1 MSAALESSL
10 WPTSAAERALGEL
23 ASAARL
29 RPREPRRPD
38 LADADLP
45 HAPLEDRLETAAA
58 EADLEVEA
66 VSSPYAEIEAMLAA
80 AAPALVEVDGAAGGE
95 PRLAALLEARG
106 SKFTLLAPD
115 GARLSV
121 PAARLVERFRAR
133 AEASLTPALEDVLDA
148 AGVSSRGRER
158 ARAVLLEE
166 HLGPQASARVFL
178 LRLPPGRPIVEQ
190 ARRAGLASR
199 LAGIVVA
206 SFLASALGLASWV
219 ALGRGVL
226 LGGFEAAWIAAWI
239 LALASA
245 MPLRWI
251 EGYLQADFALRLGAL
266 LRRRLL
272 AGAARLDP
280 EAVRGEGSGALLGR
294 VLESE
299 ALEALA
305 LGGGFSLL
313 GGAIDLALAAWAIAH
328 APQAT
333 AGLLLLAAG
342 TLAAALLAVRQ
353 SRAARDLAV
362 SRRSLAQDLV
372 ERMLGHR
379 TRIAQEPPER
389 WHAEEDRRLAH
400 YLERSRR
407 ADRSTFELSACVAP
421 CFALLA
427 IAALGWSYVAGTSAP
442 TALAIGIGAVLLGQ
456 QALARLSAGLVQLAT
471 CTAAWGQVAPL
482 YAAAAR
488 PEEAG
493 LPSGAL
499 RPEPPRD
506 RTPALEFRGVSFR
519 HASRAR
525 PALDRVDAR
534 LARGERVLV
543 LGSSGGG
550 KSTLASLVAG
560 WRAADAG
567 TLLLEG
573 LDRAAWGAS
582 GWRARV
588 AAAPQFHENRV
599 FTASLAF
606 NLLLASKGVEGDPE
620 EEARADRV
628 CRELGLGDLLDRMPS
643 GLRQLV
649 GETGWQLSHGEKSR
663 IYLARALLSGADLL
677 VLDESL
683 SGLDPLSAKRV
694 LGVLERR
701 AGSLIVTA
709 HP

>member
-10 WPTSAAERALGEL
+10 WPTSAAERALGDL
-23 ASAARL
+23 ARAARL

-38 LADADLP
+38 VSGADAP
-45 HAPLEDRLETAAA
+45 RASLEDRLEAAA
-58 EADLEVEA
+58 EEADLEVEA
-66 VSSPYAEIEAMLAA
+66 VASRYGEIEAMLAA
-80 AAPALVEVDGAAGGE
+80 AAPALVELEAAGGE
-95 PRLAALLEARG
+95 TRLAALLERRG
-106 SKFTLLAPD
+106 SRFMLLAPD
-115 GARLSV
+115 GARLSIPV
-121 PAARLVERFRAR
+121 ARFVERFRAR
-133 AEASLTPALEDVLDA
+133 TEAALAPALEEVLDA
-148 AGVSSRGRER
+148 AGVSSQGRER
-158 ARAVLLEE
+158 ARAVLLAE
-166 HLGPQASARVFL
+166 HLGAEASARVFL
-178 LRLPPGRPIVEQ
+178 LRLPPGRPLLEQ
-190 ARRAGLASR
+190 ARDARLGSR
-199 LAGIVVA
+199 LAGILAA

-226 LGGFEAAWIAAWI
+226 LGSLEAAWIAAWI
-239 LALASA
+239 LALATA
-245 MPLRWI
+245 MPLRWV

-313 GGAIDLALAAWAIAH
+313 GGAIDLVLAAWAVAH
-328 APQAT
+328 APQASL
-333 AGLLLLAAG
+333 GLLLLAAG
-342 TLAAALLAVRQ
+342 AAAAALLAVRQ
-353 SRAARDLAV
+353 SRAARDLAG

-379 TRIAQEPPER
+379 TRIAQESPER

-421 CFALLA
+421 AFALLS
-427 IAALGWSYVAGTSAP
+427 IAALGWSYVSGTSAP
-442 TALAIGIGAVLLGQ
+442 TALAIGIGSVLLGQ

-488 PEEAG
+488 PEDPG
-493 LPSGAL
+493 LPRDAL
-499 RPEPPRD
+499 RREPPHPA
-506 RTPALEFRGVSFR
+506 TPALEFRGVSFR
-519 HASRAR
+519 HPSRAR
-525 PALDRVDAR
+525 PALDRVDAN

-560 WRAADAG
+560 WRAAGAG

-606 NLLLASKGVEGDPE
+606 NLLLASKGAEGDPA
-620 EEARADRV
+620 EEARAESV
-628 CRELGLGDLLDRMPS
+628 CRELGLGDLLERMPS

-649 GETGWQLSHGEKSR
+649 GETGWQLSHGERSR

-683 SGLDPLSAKRV
+683 SGLDPLSARRV
-694 LGVLERR
+694 LDRLERHE
-701 AGSLIVTA
+701 GSLLVTA

>member
-1 MSAALESSL
+1 MSAPLDSIL
-10 WPTSAAERALGEL
+10 WPESAAERALLEL
-23 ASAARL
+23 ARAARL

-38 LADADLP
+38 LASASP
-45 HAPLEDRLETAAA
+45 EVRGVEDRLEAAAA
-58 EADLEVEA
+58 ESDLEVETA
-66 VSSPYAEIEAMLAA
+66 SAPYAEIEAMLAA
-80 AAPALVEVDGAAGGE
+80 AGPALVELDTVGGE
-95 PRLAALLEARG
+95 TRLAALLEKRG
-106 SKFTLLAPD
+106 SRFVLLAPD

-121 PAARLVERFRAR
+121 PVARLVERFRAR
-133 AEASLTPALEDVLDA
+133 TEAELAPALEAVLDA

-158 ARAVLLEE
+158 ARGVLLSE
-166 HLGPQASARVFL
+166 HLGAQASARVFL
-178 LRLPPGRPIVEQ
+178 LRLPPGRPLLEQ
-190 ARRAGLASR
+190 ARAARLSSR
-199 LAGIVVA
+199 LAGILAA
-206 SFLASALGLASWV
+206 SFLASALGLASWI

-226 LGGFEAAWIAAWI
+226 LGSFEDAWIAAWV

-245 MPLRWI
+245 MPLRWV

-313 GGAIDLALAAWAIAH
+313 GGAIDLVLAAWAIAH
-328 APQAT
+328 APQGALGLLLIAAAAAV
-333 AGLLLLAAG
+333 AGLL
-342 TLAAALLAVRQ
+342 ALRQ
-353 SRAARDLAV
+353 SRAARDLAA

-379 TRIAQEPPER
+379 TRIAQEPPEH

-421 CFALLA
+421 CFALLS
-427 IAALGWSYVAGTSAP
+427 IAALGFGYVSGTSAP
-442 TALAIGIGAVLLGQ
+442 AALAIGIGSVLLGQ
-456 QALARLSAGLVQLAT
+456 QAIARLAAGLVQLAT

-482 YAAAAR
+482 YAAAAK
-488 PEEAG
+488 PEESG

-499 RPEPPRD
+499 RRD
-506 RTPALEFRGVSFR
+506 APQGTTPALEFRGVSFR
-519 HASRAR
+519 HPSRAR

-534 LARGERVLV
+534 IARGERVLV

-560 WRAADAG
+560 WRAAGAG

-606 NLLLASKGVEGDPE
+606 NLLLASKGTEGDPE
-620 EEARADRV
+620 EESRAESV
-628 CRELGLGDLLDRMPS
+628 CRDLGLGDLLDRMPS

-649 GETGWQLSHGEKSR
+649 GETGWQLSHGERSR

-701 AGSLIVTA
+701 SGSLIVTA